1 MRGNEVEEIS
11 CTHEEDV
18 YSSADQLFE
27 GYGNNA
33 TDPIYPGNSH
43 SSSGEVDMKIE
54 GDAQAD
60 VTTNFL
66 SEKIFR
72 PNETRKIY
80 LVQPADVASR
90 RSSFGC
96 DRTESPNE
104 NESSY
109 DTDANLERKD
119 APDRRPVANPATFLL
134 SDLEEKSETGQL
146 YEHYTNYSAMQVLDK
161 QCQVELLQENFR
173 KYESRESQTSFL
185 NGATNKECQTNMVSD
200 LPNLR
205 GTLQNQSIECQTEVP
220 TNCCVKCGGIVQ
232 SFDFQDKLSM
242 ECRYTNRES
251 RTISEDGNIST
262 STKQCQTSPSSE
274 DLSQLL
280 FHQSSATIIGS
291 KAVREISFESKGCQ
305 TSEKCLLLSTSGAE
319 VFQVLRSHHQVDVSD
334 KEMQTSSDVVLVSSS
349 AQCDILPFTCVGELA
364 ARVNETSR
372 LVSFATKECQTV
384 HDLEL
389 LLATSKHCQ
398 TFSFETTS
406 AGNESKPTIVSK
418 GCQTL
423 PVGRTESKECQT
435 MDEIALDIADVTR
448 SSKGDQSISH
458 TSVECQTISDS
469 ITELYH
475 PLWDRSE
482 TMKVVGDEPRNKSSD
497 PLNRNELTISCE
509 NKGSQTKPERVILL
523 TSSKLCQTTTL
534 DTAVACENKE
544 SQTQLDDEILLILS
558 KACQTTPFGLDD
570 TDSKSSID
578 GPIGS
583 QDFELSLAASSEPQL
598 EISSPSNQMA
608 SRHRPATYGKSPD
621 TTEESFMEFQLF
633 HGMDETD
640 LCKSK
645 AVEPLSPVGSSVVV
659 DFSDKGCQAMLC
671 DCGNCAEQHP
681 LVSNS
686 TEVSSDLE
694 RGAAMRVSEG
704 MQKEQASLIKQLDML
719 RDMNQKLRDDK
730 DAIEAAH
737 QAMLMAKK
745 ERGYGSLSDEIEE
758 AEKKTKVSRQGS
770 QMSKYVRKRR
780 TPGAEDTWGN
790 QGSVGSLSEEEVD
803 GPNSDSARPPARRRS
818 KRRDMKKQGSVLHSY
833 FPNTGSGS
841 QSSVSLPDSIRE
853 EAEFDGDP
861 TLELISD
868 EKLKEDERPAW
879 AQKILSC
886 VQPKELVEEERED
899 SQMRASDEELEE
911 DVFRTRKT
919 ELISGAATNKIKKG
933 KDDSDMSY
941 SEGMSGETGSETDD
955 RPNSPRAAP
964 VGKDN
969 EMSRV
974 GSQDMSEA
982 GVSAVSEHAT
992 PERVFKVVFVG
1003 DSGVGKSSFI
1013 HRFCH
1018 DAWRPSFT
1026 ATIGVDFQ
1034 IKTMNIDGRC
1044 IALQLWDTAGQER
1057 FRSITKQYFR
1067 KADGVIVFY
1076 DITMETSFLNIKNWM
1091 ISVEEGTDDGTA
1103 IMIVGNKIDL
1113 VEDDTHRA
1121 VQSQE
1126 GKKLAEEYK
1135 ALYSETSAK
1144 TGYNIPESMAE
1155 FSKMLQVRKDELM
1168 QSVLNLVESL
1178 ESSLSY

>member
-1 MRGNEVEEIS
+1 MA
-11 CTHEEDV
+11 EDP
-18 YSSADQLFE
+18 DQLKNVLKERAVELFNLCDQDGK
-27 GYGNNA
+27 GYITESELQHVIAELGLPLDASQVKQTFNELDDDENGYLTLEEFTAGFGLFLGIQSNDEGNNDLNEI
-33 TDPIYPGNSH
+33 TSVSDPGRELFFLCDPEGKGYITK
-43 SSSGEVDMKIE
+43 VDLERVAGDLNLNFEQLDFIFDKLDIDKNGRLTLEEFVE
-54 GDAQAD
+54 GFG
-60 VTTNFL
+60 TFL
-66 SEKIFR
+66 SEGNGSTEHDSSKHVDGDLNDEFTKQSLPEGHDIFESL
-72 PNETRKIY
+72 ETG
-80 LVQPADVASR
+80 P
-90 RSSFGC
+90 
-96 DRTESPNE
+96 ESPNYASE
-104 NESSY
+104 EALFRGIVESVGEDIFSGSLTK
-109 DTDANLERKD
+109 DQLRDLWEALRKNDVRGLQKFEEFLGKVCGEIRRAKIDSEQLES
-119 APDRRPVANPATFLL
+119 AL
-134 SDLEEKSETGQL
+134 KSKSNSHDKEVQKL
-146 YEHYTNYSAMQVLDK
+146 YEEM
-161 QCQVELLQENFR
+161 ELQ
-173 KYESRESQTSFL
+173 
-185 NGATNKECQTNMVSD
+185 
-200 LPNLR
+200 
-205 GTLQNQSIECQTEVP
+205 I
-220 TNCCVKCGGIVQ
+220 
-232 SFDFQDKLSM
+232 
-242 ECRYTNRES
+242 
-251 RTISEDGNIST
+251 
-262 STKQCQTSPSSE
+262 
-274 DLSQLL
+274 
-280 FHQSSATIIGS
+280 
-291 KAVREISFESKGCQ
+291 
-305 TSEKCLLLSTSGAE
+305 
-319 VFQVLRSHHQVDVSD
+319 
-334 KEMQTSSDVVLVSSS
+334 
-349 AQCDILPFTCVGELA
+349 
-364 ARVNETSR
+364 
-372 LVSFATKECQTV
+372 
-384 HDLEL
+384 
-389 LLATSKHCQ
+389 
-398 TFSFETTS
+398 
-406 AGNESKPTIVSK
+406 
-418 GCQTL
+418 
-423 PVGRTESKECQT
+423 RTERER
-435 MDEIALDIADVTR
+435 I
-448 SSKGDQSISH
+448 
-458 TSVECQTISDS
+458 
-469 ITELYH
+469 
-475 PLWDRSE
+475 
-482 TMKVVGDEPRNKSSD
+482 
-497 PLNRNELTISCE
+497 RNEQIKREKALKDE
-509 NKGSQTKPERVILL
+509 LVQEL
-523 TSSKLCQTTTL
+523 
-534 DTAVACENKE
+534 ENKE
-544 SQTQLDDEILLILS
+544 LEMQLLMQKQKSLEDEIQKKHETEQDI
-558 KACQTTPFGLDD
+558 
-570 TDSKSSID
+570 KSENEKLF
-578 GPIGS
+578 
-583 QDFELSLAASSEPQL
+583 QKTMYL
-598 EISSPSNQMA
+598 E
-608 SRHRPATYGKSPD
+608 
-621 TTEESFMEFQLF
+621 E
-633 HGMDETD
+633 
-640 LCKSK
+640 
-645 AVEPLSPVGSSVVV
+645 
-659 DFSDKGCQAMLC
+659 ML
-671 DCGNCAEQHP
+671 N
-681 LVSNS
+681 NS
-686 TEVSSDLE
+686 VSSLE
-694 RGAAMRVSEG
+694 DTKSYVNQLQAQTALEKKERARAAMRVSEG

-745 ERGYGSLSDEIEE
+745 
-758 AEKKTKVSRQGS
+758 TKVSRQGS

-803 GPNSDSARPPARRRS
+803 GPN
-818 KRRDMKKQGSVLHSY
+818 
-833 FPNTGSGS
+833 
-841 QSSVSLPDSIRE
+841 SSVSLPDSIRE

-899 SQMRASDEELEE
+899 SQMRANDEELEE

-919 ELISGAATNKIKKG
+919 ELISGAATNRIKKG

-1155 FSKMLQVRKDELM
+1155 FSKMLQVREDELM
-1168 QSVLNLVESL
+1168 QSVLNLVE
-1178 ESSLSY
+1178 EKPGKKKCCK